1 MTLKKYSERVIFIE
15 KDIQN
20 SSIVI
25 GQTMPYC
32 DGYHKHFL
40 SIVSFTN
47 FVPRRFGDTTHYR
60 QTLAFII
67 HLDWLVKKVSMF

>member
-1 MTLKKYSERVIFIE
+1 MTLKNFSERVIFIN

-20 SSIVI
+20 SSIMI
-25 GQTMPYC
+25 DQIILYY
-32 DGYHKHFL
+32 DGYYKHFL

-47 FVPRRFGDTTHYR
+47 FGPRRFGDTTYYR

-67 HLDWLVKKVSMF
+67 HLDLLLEKRANV